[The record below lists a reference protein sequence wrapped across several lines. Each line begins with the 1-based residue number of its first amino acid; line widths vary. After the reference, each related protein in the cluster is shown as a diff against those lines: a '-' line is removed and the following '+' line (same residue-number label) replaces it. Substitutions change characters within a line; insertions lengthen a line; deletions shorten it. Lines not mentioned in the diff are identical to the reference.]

1 MAEVEHDQ
9 AAAPAPAAAA
19 PIAGA
24 AVGHP
29 LLGLQRSAGNAAVG
43 AMLQTKLSVGRA
55 DDPAERE
62 ADRVAADVMRT
73 LNGGGDAP
81 PVRRSSGGHDEL
93 GGQDVSPDVQSR
105 IQGSS
110 GRSMDAGTL
119 SRMESAFGA
128 SFSNVRIHDGA
139 EADTLS
145 RSLQAEAFT
154 TGNDV
159 FFRKGN
165 YDPGSSGGQ
174 ELLAH
179 ELTHVVQQGGAG
191 TATRRIRRF
200 VTKEQFA
207 ERTDEG
213 MFTAKG
219 PAQKEIEKQLL
230 AYSKLGEVVKRPKG
244 AKPHPSGVNCDVLLK
259 PEQYDQ
265 ALALLKQMKQVA
277 ELWLASK
284 TKETTDKDTGKVT
297 AKIDP
302 SRAKRGAG
310 MAWFL
315 MACDGEIQR
324 LEVMKANAASQPG
337 GLAKQADTTV
347 DSSGMQKLKEKYT
360 GGLGTGLS
368 TAGTILGKAI
378 ANDGDST
385 EFEFDMKIP
394 VAPGVFVGAIL
405 RFEGSRKAGNTEVGV
420 EAMFQA
426 GGTLAVVNIA
436 GALGGYFKASA
447 KTAEGAMKLI
457 SYGFYRRCVESDVIP
472 ASLSNSIWGG
482 EQSSREVADKWSREV
497 EETELT
503 NDDSYVETGGVAEL
517 NAEADFGKAG
527 GVSGA
532 AKASTGKR
540 HDKKSLDK
548 TKGGAGEKNETN
560 ILAGEKKTGRSV
572 HALEFSAKGNVL
584 GHLAGDVKF
593 HLDWRDSLDGK
604 GAEFD
609 GLSVQFRASG
619 RMPAAGLDG
628 AIAGL
633 VGSFVKTLVTI
644 FSKQFQQAEA
654 TDMLKKMA
662 VPSLT
667 LAKASTE
674 VTLQSLMDVG
684 VSEAIKANTLD
695 KIFTP
700 APKPAPGAPAPTGP
714 TSESNIGLELALLHE
729 KGVSSSST
737 TFEIRH
743 LTALDAKVPSLLK
756 VELTRR
762 SRILGWQNAGSGWT
776 LLRG

>member
-1 MAEVEHDQ
+1 
-9 AAAPAPAAAA
+9 
-19 PIAGA
+19 
-24 AVGHP
+24 
-29 LLGLQRSAGNAAVG
+29 
-43 AMLQTKLSVGRA
+43 
-55 DDPAERE
+55 
-62 ADRVAADVMRT
+62 
-73 LNGGGDAP
+73 
-81 PVRRSSGGHDEL
+81 VRRSSGGHDEL

-105 IQGSS
+105 IAGSS
-110 GRSMDAGTL
+110 GRSMDGGTL
-119 SRMESAFGA
+119 TRMESAFGA

-165 YDPGSSGGQ
+165 YDPSSSGGQ

-179 ELTHVVQQGGAG
+179 ELTHVVQQSGGAS
-191 TATRRIRRF
+191 RRIRRF

-213 MFTAKG
+213 MFTTKG

-230 AYSKLGEVVKRPKG
+230 AYSKLGEVMKRPKG

-265 ALALLKQMKQVA
+265 ALALLRQMKTAA

-284 TKETTDKDTGKVT
+284 TKETTGKDGKT
-297 AKIDP
+297 TTSIDP

-315 MACDGEIQR
+315 MAADGEIQR
-324 LEVMKANAASQPG
+324 LEIMKTNAAAQAG
-337 GLAKQADTTV
+337 GLTKQADTTV

-394 VAPGVFVGAIL
+394 VAPGIFVGAIL
-405 RFEGSRKAGNTEVGV
+405 RFEGSKKAGNTEINV

-447 KTAEGAMKLI
+447 KTPEGAMKLV

-472 ASLSNSIWGG
+472 ASLANSIWGG

-503 NDDSYVETGGVAEL
+503 NDESYVETGGVAEV
-517 NAEADFGKAG
+517 NAEADFGPAG
-527 GVSGA
+527 SVGGA
-532 AKASTGKR
+532 VKASTGKR
-540 HDKKSLDK
+540 HDKQSLDK

-560 ILAGEKKTGRSV
+560 ILSGETKTSRSV
-572 HALEFSAKGNVL
+572 HALEFTAKGSVL

-619 RMPAAGLDG
+619 RMPAAGFDG

-633 VGSFVKTLVTI
+633 VGDFVKTLVTI
-644 FSKQFQQAEA
+644 FSKQFQQAEG

-667 LAKASTE
+667 LAKSSTE
-674 VTLQSLMDVG
+674 VTLQSLLGVG
-684 VSEAIKANTLD
+684 VTEAVKANTLD
-695 KIFTP
+695 HLFTP
-700 APKPAPGAPAPTGP
+700 APKPAPGAPPPTGP